1 MWDSAPASA
10 SVSSYAPCKV
20 NSEWGPVSPGVLQ
33 PLWPPLP
40 QLWEEAFDRDLQ
52 FRLCLHNVW
61 LWVSAVPSVPWG
73 SLSNHDWIRHKS
85 INMAEIYEGS
95 LHSLLIPVVV
105 LGFTLCLLTIWALVL
120 GSSRSVRCETLLVDI
135 KSNQTL
141 ADYFLKVILMRTTTY
156 DVYGV
161 SNFIQSSP
169 VSRQDFQK
177 RY

>member
-1 MWDSAPASA
+1 
-10 SVSSYAPCKV
+10 
-20 NSEWGPVSPGVLQ
+20 
-33 PLWPPLP
+33 
-40 QLWEEAFDRDLQ
+40 
-52 FRLCLHNVW
+52 
-61 LWVSAVPSVPWG
+61 
-73 SLSNHDWIRHKS
+73 
-85 INMAEIYEGS
+85 MAEIYEGS
-95 LHSLLIPVVV
+95 LHSLLIPVV

-120 GSSRSVRCETLLVDI
+120 GSSHSVRCETLLVDI